1 MANFK
6 VNNVPSWVRYTAT
19 DMQTEFAIPFPFI
32 NNSDLS
38 VWQNGVLLV
47 LTTDYTLAG
56 EQTTSGGTLTLNV
69 GASLNDMIVIQDLMV
84 IDRTSIYTPTI
95 SALTGSQLN
104 EDFNRDVIMI
114 RDTTTTVNYLMLQYA
129 PYALISQDIDVT
141 VDRLIPIL
149 PPLSTWQ
156 KNADN
161 TAIIAVS
168 LPTSVVGVDGSFT
181 DGNRLTS
188 TNLIPGNNYIQQ
200 TDLQVIGDT
209 LTSISSNLIL
219 TGTNDVRAVTNGNVI
234 LSPGGYV
241 SIDGALWPTSGAA
254 AGKAP
259 VFVNSTQLVFDY
271 VANAT
276 ALQDNTYIYADDTG
290 TTNTFEIA
298 LNPPLASYVEGQTV
312 YFKAANPNTGAST
325 LNVNGLGAVA
335 LYKNY
340 NAQLANADILA
351 GQIVQAT
358 YDGAT
363 FQLDSPVAN
372 MTDGG
377 GVNPGTIYQAAYYA
391 SSGNVVSG
399 SPALLLT
406 HKASGVNYLSLTDN
420 TTGSAP
426 SISALGSDT
435 DVGLYLYSK
444 GAGEVS
450 LTQDNGTP
458 IVFGQ
463 PVANSVNYVLI
474 ENASSGNS
482 PIVSVDGSDTNIN
495 MVLMAKGN
503 GSVYVRDGAN
513 NIAFAAGPGAVSAV
527 NYLGA
532 SNNDTGMAPYLESF
546 GSDTNISMAFKTKG
560 TGYYVF
566 FDGNNN
572 AILNL
577 NSVASAVNA
586 ANIINSATGTPVS
599 IETTGTDTNIALQIK
614 GKGTGGVA
622 IQGSTAASLPATGYV
637 GEIITHNVPSASAVS
652 CAASGS
658 AKDMASIPLTAG
670 NWNVTGNIFFDTT
683 SSGAANT
690 IGKGWLSLTS
700 ATAPDNSMTENGF
713 SAAASGANIGI
724 GVPDLTVSVSG
735 TTTVYITGLASYGA
749 GTPTMCGNI
758 TATRLP

>member
-259 VFVNSTQLVFDY
+259 VFVNSTQLSFQF
-271 VANAT
+271 VANAQS
-276 ALQDNTYIYADDTG
+276 LQDNTYIYADDTG
-290 TTNTFEIA
+290 TTNTFQIA

-406 HKASGVNYLSLTDN
+406 HKASGVNYLSLTDD
-420 TTGSAP
+420 TTGAAP

-435 DVGLYLYSK
+435 NVGLYLYSK
-444 GAGEVS
+444 GTGEVS

-463 PVANSVNYVLI
+463 PVANSVNYIQI
-474 ENASSGNS
+474 ENASTGNS
-482 PIVSVDGSDTNIN
+482 PIIAIGGSDTNMN

-503 GSVYVRDGAN
+503 GAVYVRDGSGKN
-513 NIAFAAGPGAVSAV
+513 AFAAGPGAVSAV
-527 NYLGA
+527 NYIGA
-532 SNNDTGMAPYLESF
+532 SNNDTGNAPFL
-546 GSDTNISMAFKTKG
+546 
-560 TGYYVF
+560 
-566 FDGNNN
+566 
-572 AILNL
+572 
-577 NSVASAVNA
+577 A
-586 ANIINSATGTPVS
+586 AY
-599 IETTGTDTNIALQIK
+599 GTDTNIGITINA
-614 GKGTGGVA
+614 KGTGGVA

-658 AKDMASIPLTAG
+658 AKDMASISLAAG

-735 TTTVYITGLASYGA
+735 TTTVYITGLASYSA

>member
-161 TAIIAVS
+161 TAIVAVS
-168 LPTSVVGVDGSFT
+168 LPTTVVGVEGSFT

-188 TNLIPGNNYIQQ
+188 TNLIPGDNYIQQ

-254 AGKAP
+254 AGKSP
-259 VFVNSTQLVFDY
+259 VFINSTQMIFDF

-276 ALQDNTYIYADDTG
+276 ELQNNTYIYADDTG

-325 LNVNGLGAVA
+325 LNVNGLGALA

-358 YDGAT
+358 YDGST

-377 GVNPGTIYQAAYYA
+377 GVNPGTIHQAAYYA

-399 SPALLLT
+399 
-406 HKASGVNYLSLTDN
+406 
-420 TTGSAP
+420 
-426 SISALGSDT
+426 T
-435 DVGLYLYSK
+435 DVLLIN
-444 GAGEVS
+444 
-450 LTQDNGTP
+450 D
-458 IVFGQ
+458 
-463 PVANSVNYVLI
+463 VASSVNY
-474 ENASSGNS
+474 
-482 PIVSVDGSDTNIN
+482 IVATSAATGFGPAIVAMGSDTNIG
-495 MVLMAKGN
+495 MVLQSKGTGPCVLADEDYRPIVSAYPQSNPVNWISMANAATGDAPTIFATGSDSNINLALITKGDGGLYLFD
-503 GSVYVRDGAN
+503 GSN
-513 NIAFAAGPGAVSAV
+513 NSIATFLSVGSSAV
-527 NYLGA
+527 NYIQHYNSLTTA
-532 SNNDTGMAPYLESF
+532 SPM
-546 GSDTNISMAFKTKG
+546 I
-560 TGYYVF
+560 
-566 FDGNNN
+566 N
-572 AILNL
+572 AQ
-577 NSVASAVNA
+577 
-586 ANIINSATGTPVS
+586 
-599 IETTGTDTNIALQIK
+599 GTDTNIALQLN
-614 GKGTGGVA
+614 GKGTGGVEV
-622 IQGSTAASLPATGYV
+622 QGSTDGNFQPAGYV
-637 GEIITHNVPSASAVS
+637 GEMISSTILSASAVT
-652 CAASGS
+652 CAASS
-658 AKDMASIPLTAG
+658 VAKDLTFIDVTAG
-670 NWNVTGNIFFDTT
+670 NWAINANIFFNGPGVSGNWIA
-683 SSGAANT
+683 SSWAST
-690 IGKGWLSLTS
+690 TS
-700 ATAPDNSMTENGF
+700 ATTPDNAFRSNGF
-713 SAAASGANIGI
+713 GI
-724 GVPDLTVSVSG
+724 GGFNNISNGSIPLFVKVTTTTRVYVSG
-735 TTTVYITGLASYGA
+735 MATYA
-749 GTPTMCGNI
+749 GTTPTMCGGI
-758 TATRLP
+758 YATRLP